1 MRRAPSLMSTAESKY
16 DDGVSETGSFYDMV
30 KIRVKVH
37 VGKLTRG
44 MSISPTDSF
53 ADFLDAIRAKFPE
66 MTDEPN
72 IRFKDEDGDTLS
84 MQDDG
89 DFEAAVDVARVMAK
103 GRAEGKLEI
112 WVD

>member
-1 MRRAPSLMSTAESKY
+1 
-16 DDGVSETGSFYDMV
+16 
-30 KIRVKVH
+30 
-37 VGKLTRG
+37 

-53 ADFLDAIRAKFPE
+53 VDFLDAIRAKFPE
-66 MTDEPN
+66 MTDEPS